1 MRKSFLKCAYRI
13 HYDMIHSLFPPSGER
28 PATRHFPPQAGGI
41 IARGMSL
48 QRQREIILLYPQGR
62 LAPAQ
67 PEKSASEAG
76 AALRLSG
83 MPAGRSEFLM

>member
-1 MRKSFLKCAYRI
+1 ML
-13 HYDMIHSLFPPSGER
+13 
-28 PATRHFPPQAGGI
+28 
-41 IARGMSL
+41 L
-48 QRQREIILLYPQGR
+48 QRQWEIILLYPQGR